1 MVALQARVGL
11 HKHHH
16 VHSLMLLPWLLT
28 LPLPAFAAI
37 EKTLGVHPG
46 LLSKYSAPKSG
57 ALWKCLDGSKS
68 IPWDFVN
75 DDACDCPDGSD
86 EPGTSACVNSTF
98 YCQNAGH
105 IGATIPSSRVND
117 GLCEPQCCDGS
128 DEQPGVCPNA
138 CKEIGEQYRKKRD
151 AELKIRKTGAKIRAS
166 YITFAHKE
174 KKRLEALIET
184 SSQEI
189 VAREKEVARL
199 RDIAERTESL
209 SAAALEHKKQSPLY
223 ASLISH
229 SAALKALQREHKK
242 HLERE
247 KELGNILDA
256 LRKGYNPNYQDMAV
270 LEAVRGWEYLAGL
283 PHIGVEEDAKKDADV
298 SVSDEEAGI
307 EDGDSDEKATSD
319 SNEEVW
325 TPQDLETGLD
335 DLLNSDYISLLMA
348 HDEHIQTPPPSALF
362 NLRSYLPDSFMPS
375 YDEMRETLI
384 SWLEVIGISGTDT
397 ETSGDTSKARQA
409 LNDAES
415 ALNRVTRQKKEAEDD
430 LSEIFD
436 VDGFG
441 AEGEWKKLD
450 NTCLELNTGEYT
462 YEICMFDEA
471 RQKPNK
477 GGQTF
482 SLGKFSSWNPSP
494 DVKPGEPAFY
504 EKQVYNQGTRCW
516 NGPERSVVLV
526 MSCGTE
532 NAILTVQEL
541 EKCEYQITGTSPA
554 LCLPLDAKVE
564 AREEL

>member
-1 MVALQARVGL
+1 
-11 HKHHH
+11 
-16 VHSLMLLPWLLT
+16 MLLPWLLVV
-28 LPLPAFAAI
+28 PLPALAAI
-37 EKTLGVHPG
+37 EKTLGVAPA

-68 IPWDFVN
+68 IPWAFVN

-86 EPGTSACVNSTF
+86 EPGTSACTNSTF
-98 YCQNAGH
+98 YCQNTGH
-105 IGATIPSSRVND
+105 VGATIPSSRVGD
-117 GLCEPQCCDGS
+117 GLCEPQCCDGT
-128 DEQPGVCPNA
+128 DERPGVCPNA
-138 CKEIGEQYRKKRD
+138 CKEIGEEYRKKRD
-151 AELKIRKTGAKIRAS
+151 AALKLRKTGAKIRAS

-174 KKRLEALIET
+174 KKRLETLIET

-189 VAREKEVARL
+189 SLREKEVARL

-209 SAAALEHKKQSPLY
+209 SAAALEHKKESPLY
-223 ASLISH
+223 TSLISH

-283 PHIGVEEDAKKDADV
+283 PHIGVEEDAKDAAAADV

-307 EDGDSDEKATSD
+307 EDGDGGDEQVASDTD
-319 SNEEVW
+319 EEVW
-325 TPQDLETGLD
+325 TAEDLETGVD
-335 DLLNSDYISLLMA
+335 ELLGTDYISLLMA
-348 HDEHIQTPPPSALF
+348 HDEHVQTPPPSTLF
-362 NLRSYLPDSFMPS
+362 NLRSYLPESLIPQ
-375 YDEMRETLI
+375 YDDMRQTLV
-384 SWLEVIGISGTDT
+384 SWLQVIGISGTDT
-397 ETSGDTSKARQA
+397 EASGDTSKARQA

-415 ALNRVTRQKKEAEDD
+415 ALSRAKKEKKEAEED

-436 VDGFG
+436 VEGFG

-462 YEICMFDEA
+462 YEVCMFEEA

-482 SLGKFSSWNPSP
+482 SLGKFASWNPSP
-494 DVKPGEPAFY
+494 DVKAGEPAYY
-504 EKQVYNQGTRCW
+504 EKQVYNKGTRCW
-516 NGPERSVVLV
+516 NGPERSVILVL
-526 MSCGTE
+526 SCGTE
-532 NAILTVQEL
+532 NTILTVQEL
-541 EKCEYQITGTSPA
+541 EKCEYQLTGTTPA
-554 LCLPLDAKVE
+554 LCLPLDAKTE
-564 AREEL
+564 SREEL